1 MYILTYQYE
10 LQNDVSGSQLA
21 DVSGLHELEETS
33 CVLSCIMSAGLME
46 TVSVFASSAPE
57 AELLVAVNLSIVA
70 WLVQATRTNSRGIPT
85 GTNAMPRASTP
96 LLSSFSV
103 FEFLKGFLPI
113 TSKLVDTLVV

>member
-1 MYILTYQYE
+1 VYILTYQYE

-70 WLVQATRTNSRGIPT
+70 WLV
-85 GTNAMPRASTP
+85 RASYTYKLP
-96 LLSSFSV
+96 VQTRCHARAHHYFLPSLFSSF
-103 FEFLKGFLPI
+103 
-113 TSKLVDTLVV
+113 